1 MLAPELA
8 NSPLFAGTTAFFLL
22 IFIKKNKITRLLLNQ
37 RIN

>member
-8 NSPLFAGTTAFFLL
+8 NSPLFTGTIASFLL